1 MRFSPAPLL
10 SSSPEY
16 LAKCADNFPNKT
28 DVGVARSNLAC
39 PTPPSRGSGTSQR
52 SSKSARVRAICLRTD
67 PENASSGAIRRS
79 VKKGRILVSVVSPK
93 PQEAKRPNDVRMAFF
108 IVEVATARLD
118 RLTALF
124 DRHALKAQVGSV
136 LSLEGVR
143 VAHEMVAG
151 APRKGK

>member
-1 MRFSPAPLL
+1 
-10 SSSPEY
+10 
-16 LAKCADNFPNKT
+16 
-28 DVGVARSNLAC
+28 
-39 PTPPSRGSGTSQR
+39 
-52 SSKSARVRAICLRTD
+52 
-67 PENASSGAIRRS
+67 
-79 VKKGRILVSVVSPK
+79 
-93 PQEAKRPNDVRMAFF
+93 MAFF